1 VDSTRGSYRSEND
14 RTPLSAY
21 SPGRFARPVGG
32 GDLSGFRRKRTAAA
46 RRANIF
52 DDPNAAASAPRSE
65 TERGGSDRVL
75 QVPAGTTAR
84 KSGLSRWIA
93 CDRAE
98 NVFSSSFILLSLW
111 LSTTNLPRRA
121 TGPQRTRL
129 RDSQY
134 YVSQLSSS
142 IGYYLLLLLC
152 VCASC
157 VCICLS
163 SGFFYTRVRHTLK
176 RAPNAFF
183 AFDSHMMLSQ
193 FSSSIEYL
201 LSSLCVF
208 YLPSFC
214 LLHTRV
220 RHANAQS
227 RRHLPRGDAIAKARA
242 WRAFLSHA
250 RVSLCGSARLLTL
263 CGCRRAFVPGHSRPG
278 DANGARSDGRSRPG
292 LEAPSATRSC
302 YGPRLH
308 YRSQRR
314 EDAAGRAYGSI
325 VLFQT
330 LYMCPII

>member
-129 RDSQY
+129 RDCQY

-201 LSSLCVF
+201 SSLLSVYF
-208 YLPSFC
+208 IYPLF
-214 LLHTRV
+214 V
-220 RHANAQS
+220 YYIHAFATLTHN
-227 RRHLPRGDAIAKARA
+227 LVAISLAGMRLRKRAR
-242 WRAFLSHA
+242 
-250 RVSLCGSARLLTL
+250 
-263 CGCRRAFVPGHSRPG
+263 
-278 DANGARSDGRSRPG
+278 GARFCRTLASPF
-292 LEAPSATRSC
+292 
-302 YGPRLH
+302 
-308 YRSQRR
+308 
-314 EDAAGRAYGSI
+314 AGALDY
-325 VLFQT
+325 
-330 LYMCPII
+330 